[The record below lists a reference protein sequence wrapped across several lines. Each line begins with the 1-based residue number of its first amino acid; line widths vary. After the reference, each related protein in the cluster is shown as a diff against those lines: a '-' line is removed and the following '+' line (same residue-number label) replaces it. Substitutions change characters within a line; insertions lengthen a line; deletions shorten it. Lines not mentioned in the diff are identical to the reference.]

1 MDKRE
6 FKSYARKILDPIVS
20 LLTALGVPPILVSI
34 GGLALSIYGAVLVA
48 RGQLA
53 LGGVFMLLSGLCDV
67 LDGDLAR
74 RRGLASRFGAF
85 LDSTLDRVAEFAF
98 FGGFL
103 YYMVH
108 RFGGPN
114 DFVFVVTI
122 VALTGS
128 VMTSYARARAEG
140 LGYDCTVGIME
151 RPERIAALTLG
162 LFLGYRVLTVI
173 LVVLAVTTMYTFFQR
188 IIHVYRVSSA
198 DNRPLDTPAPTPTPD
213 PVPENDPAP
222 EPDSEPDSE

>member
-1 MDKRE
+1 MNKRD
-6 FKSYARKILDPIVS
+6 FKNYSRRILNPVVSVLTSLSVPPVLVS
-20 LLTALGVPPILVSI
+20 LFGLV
-34 GGLALSIYGAVLVA
+34 LALYGALLVA
-48 RGQLA
+48 RGSLA
-53 LGGVFMLLSGLCDV
+53 LGGVFLLLSGLCDV

-103 YYMVH
+103 YYLAH
-108 RFGGPN
+108 RPGGAS
-114 DFVFVVTI
+114 DFVFVVTL

-128 VMTSYARARAEG
+128 VLTSYARARAEG
-140 LGYDCTVGIME
+140 LGYECTVGIME

-162 LFLGYRVLTVI
+162 LFLGYRVMAVI
-173 LVVLAVTTMYTFFQR
+173 LTILAAATTYTTIQR

-198 DNRPLDTPAPTPTPD
+198 DDRPVESPTPAPTEPIEEPAST
-213 PVPENDPAP
+213 DPA
-222 EPDSEPDSE
+222 EETSE

>member
-20 LLTALGVPPILVSI
+20 MLTSLGVPPVLVSI
-34 GGLALSIYGAVLVA
+34 VGLLLSIYGAVLVA

-53 LGGVFMLLSGLCDV
+53 LGGVFLLLSGLCDV

-74 RRGLASRFGAF
+74 RRGLESRFGAF

-103 YYMVH
+103 YYMIH
-108 RFGGPN
+108 RAGGAN

-140 LGYDCTVGIME
+140 LGYECTVGIME
-151 RPERIAALTLG
+151 RPERIVALTLG
-162 LFLGYRVLTVI
+162 LFLGYRVLTFI
-173 LVVLAVTTMYTFFQR
+173 LVLLAVTTMITFVQR
-188 IIHVYRVSSA
+188 IVHVHRVASA
-198 DNRPLDTPAPTPTPD
+198 DDRPLDDPPSPPTP
-213 PVPENDPAP
+213 ENY
-222 EPDSEPDSE
+222 PDSE

>member
-1 MDKRE
+1 MEKRE
-6 FKSYARKILDPIVS
+6 FKLYARKILDPVVS
-20 LLTALGVPPILVSI
+20 VLTSLGVPPLLVSLV
-34 GGLALSIYGAVLVA
+34 GLLLSVYGAVVVA

-53 LGGVFMLLSGLCDV
+53 LGGLFLLLSGLCDV

-74 RRGLASRFGAF
+74 RRGMASRFGAF

-103 YYMVH
+103 YYLIH
-108 RFGGPN
+108 RPGGPG

-122 VALTGS
+122 TALTGS

-162 LFLGYRVLTVI
+162 LLLGYRAMIVI
-173 LVVLAVTTMYTFFQR
+173 LTALAGATMYTFLQR
-188 IIHVYRVSSA
+188 ILHVRRVSTA
-198 DNRPLDTPAPTPTPD
+198 DDRPVESPTPEPPAEADATDDTPA
-213 PVPENDPAP
+213 
-222 EPDSEPDSE
+222 